1 MCLPV
6 EPGDGRQQQPAGS
19 LSRVRLIRT
28 EVSFRPVSEGFRGTD
43 RELLQADALVLGP
56 MA

>member
-43 RELLQADALVLGP
+43 RELLQADALFLGP